1 MQHTAN
7 SNNKNGGNSQV
18 QSVVII
24 AITLFALA
32 GAILGFSVGALTRH
46 PASNT
51 QTANNSKPNPSSNT
65 NVQPTQAA
73 TTPTPVPSPTATAQT
88 LGPPLVGGG
97 PTLTGTYTYTVQ
109 AVDTANNA
117 IKSNGVTCRLWI
129 TKSNPKNLSPS
140 GFKVIANLTSPVP
153 NEIVGGLTF
162 DSSTPQTQPCVNGLG
177 TWNVN
182 ISPALSK
189 GNYYIVGLTDWNG
202 TYFNWSWITQSIQ

>member
-46 PASNT
+46 PASNP
-51 QTANNSKPNPSSNT
+51 QTANNSSSNT
-65 NVQPTQAA
+65 KVKKPTQAA
-73 TTPTPVPSPTATAQT
+73 TTPTPVPSPTTTAQT
-88 LGPPLVGGG
+88 LGPPVVNGG
-97 PTLTGTYTYTVQ
+97 PTLTGTYTYTLQ

-117 IKSNGVTCRLWI
+117 IKTNGITCRLWI
-129 TKSNPKNLSPS
+129 TKSNPKTLNTS

-153 NEIVGGLTF
+153 NEVVGGLTF
-162 DSSTPQTQPCVNGLG
+162 DGSTPQTQPCVNGLG

-182 ISPALSK
+182 FSTTLSK
-189 GNYYIVGLTDWNG
+189 GTYYIVGLTDWNG
-202 TYFNWSWITQSIQ
+202 TYFNWSWVTQKV